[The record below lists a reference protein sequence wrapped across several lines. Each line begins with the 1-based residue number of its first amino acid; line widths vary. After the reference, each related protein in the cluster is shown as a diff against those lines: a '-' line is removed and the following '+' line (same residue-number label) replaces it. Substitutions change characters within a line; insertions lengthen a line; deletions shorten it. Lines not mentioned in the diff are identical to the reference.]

1 MKRFLLLFMSLIFV
15 LLIVFSGLSE
25 TELHTEI
32 PKLLRFTQET
42 VREPVADKIHIIRT
56 YPTTSS
62 PLVDAQIAAAIDNF
76 YEQDRV
82 HLPKHSGRDQHELN
96 IGAEIYI
103 SGTKMMGFLVLSQYS
118 AGNEL
123 KFVHHDSY
131 LFDMETGEAVT
142 VGDLLDNSKE
152 ANDLLQA
159 EVCRQLLDYFPN
171 DEADTNALDT
181 LSSIDALRS
190 LQPQLSAATLRLSF
204 HAGRL
209 YEGRESLM
217 HVIIPY
223 KALSPYMTPLAISQ
237 TDNSRYPKVALTF
250 DDGPGKVSKRVLQS
264 LQLHG
269 AKGTFFLVGKNI
281 KPYKYIVLREQN
293 AGHSLQ
299 DHSWLHGYKMKTK
312 TILEEKELFRT
323 TLCDI
328 IGLYPKFLRA
338 PGGYQASYSKANVGY
353 PLVHWSIDSEDC
365 KEETTHNRLVVRI
378 GRHPKNGDIVLMHDL
393 TPSLPAALSY
403 ALETLTA
410 RGFMF
415 LTVDELF
422 LDSGIEPQPNLVYW
436 STQRYQ
442 EPNDFQ
448 EKMP

>member
-42 VREPVADKIHIIRT
+42 VRKPVADKIQIIRT

-82 HLPKHSGRDQHELN
+82 HLPEHSGRDQHELN

-118 AGNEL
+118 ADTEL
-123 KFVHHDSY
+123 KFVHYDSY

-142 VGDLLDNSKE
+142 VSDLLDNSKE

-159 EVCRQLLDYFPN
+159 EVRRQLLDYFPN
-171 DEADTNALDT
+171 DEADTKALDT

-204 HAGRL
+204 HAGSL

-223 KALSPYMTPLAISQ
+223 KALNPYMTPLAVSQ

-269 AKGTFFLVGKNI
+269 AKGTFFLVGNRL
-281 KPYKYIVLREQN
+281 KPHANLVLMEQN

-299 DHSWLHGYKMKTK
+299 DHSWSHTYQLNAERV
-312 TILEEKELFRT
+312 LEEKERFRDA
-323 TLCDI
+323 LCDL
-328 IGLYPKFLRA
+328 IGLYPQYLRA
-338 PGGYQASYSKANVGY
+338 PGGYHASYSKADVGY
-353 PLVHWSIDSEDC
+353 PLIQWSIDSEDC
-365 KEETTHNRLVVRI
+365 KEETTDNRLVVRI

-403 ALETLTA
+403 ALEILTT

-422 LDSGIEPQPNLVYW
+422 LDSGVEPQPNLVYW

-442 EPNDFQ
+442 EP
-448 EKMP
+448 K